1 MLNNLGCI
9 AVDRFKNTHKLFSSS
24 YLYKHKI
31 YTLTD
36 KMNIDQEQ
44 DPDYESV
51 KIDYVG
57 FVDPYAVEGMVVL
70 KASEGKEFHMRAF
83 SGEVA
88 KHISSFS
95 ESSGD
100 SVPSIYKLIED
111 ICEQNELVL
120 VKVKIYESG
129 EVLRANLYFTGKKDM
144 VLRNYRAS
152 DALALAVFYKIPIL
166 VRKNLLK
173 ASMEA

>member
-1 MLNNLGCI
+1 
-9 AVDRFKNTHKLFSSS
+9 
-24 YLYKHKI
+24 
-31 YTLTD
+31 
-36 KMNIDQEQ
+36 MNIDQEQ

-51 KIDYVG
+51 TIDYVG

-95 ESSGD
+95 ESSED
-100 SVPSIYKLIED
+100 SVPSIYKMIED
-111 ICEQNELVL
+111 ICEQNELVM
-120 VKVKIYESG
+120 VNVKIYESG

-152 DALALAVFYKIPIL
+152 DALALGAFYKIPIL

-173 ASMEA
+173 TSMEA

>member
-1 MLNNLGCI
+1 MDINQ
-9 AVDRFKNTHKLFSSS
+9 A
-24 YLYKHKI
+24 
-31 YTLTD
+31 
-36 KMNIDQEQ
+36 QE
-44 DPDYESV
+44 PDYDSV

-70 KASEGKEFHMRAF
+70 KGSDGKEFHMRAF

-95 ESSGD
+95 ENSDD
-100 SVPSIYKLIED
+100 SIPSIYKLIEE
-111 ICEQNELVL
+111 ICEENELFL

-152 DALALAVFYKIPIL
+152 DALALGAFYKIPIL

-173 ASMEA
+173 TSMEA

>member
-1 MLNNLGCI
+1 
-9 AVDRFKNTHKLFSSS
+9 
-24 YLYKHKI
+24 
-31 YTLTD
+31 
-36 KMNIDQEQ
+36 MNINEKQ

-57 FVDPYAVEGMVVL
+57 FVDPYAVEGMIVL

-95 ESSGD
+95 ESSED
-100 SVPSIYKLIED
+100 TVPSIYKMIEE
-111 ICEQNELVL
+111 ICEQSEIVL

-152 DALALAVFYKIPIL
+152 DAVALGAFYKIPIL
-166 VRKNLLK
+166 VRTNLLK
-173 ASMEA
+173 TSMEA

>member
-1 MLNNLGCI
+1 MDI
-9 AVDRFKNTHKLFSSS
+9 A
-24 YLYKHKI
+24 
-31 YTLTD
+31 
-36 KMNIDQEQ
+36 QEQ

-70 KASEGKEFHMRAF
+70 KAPNGKEFHMRAF

-95 ESSGD
+95 ETSED
-100 SVPSIYKLIED
+100 AVPSIYKMIED
-111 ICEQNELVL
+111 ICEENELVL
-120 VKVKIYESG
+120 VQVKIYESG
-129 EVLRANLYFTGKKDM
+129 EVLRANLYFTGKKDL

-152 DALALAVFYKIPIL
+152 DALALGTFYKIPIL